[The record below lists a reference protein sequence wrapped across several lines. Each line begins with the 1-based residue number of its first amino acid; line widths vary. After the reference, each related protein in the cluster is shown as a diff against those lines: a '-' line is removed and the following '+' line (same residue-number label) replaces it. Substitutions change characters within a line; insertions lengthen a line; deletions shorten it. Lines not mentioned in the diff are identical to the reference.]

1 MLFWFAARFI
11 SLPTLKSL
19 LSDTA
24 LQKEIIF
31 LTTLQQNIF
40 GQSFILLGK
49 GLFFYLRGYFM
60 PVKIIATEQRV
71 TAFLEGEID
80 HHTASTLRMEID
92 DAIQTYKPKVLK
104 LDYADVT
111 FMDSSGVGLVMGRVR
126 TMSPFGGKIIV
137 SNLSPQTYRVMQL
150 AGLEKIAKISK
161 REDVSNESKK

>member
-1 MLFWFAARFI
+1 
-11 SLPTLKSL
+11 
-19 LSDTA
+19 
-24 LQKEIIF
+24 
-31 LTTLQQNIF
+31 
-40 GQSFILLGK
+40 
-49 GLFFYLRGYFM
+49 M

-137 SNLSPQTYRVMQL
+137 SYLSPQTYRVMQL

>member
-1 MLFWFAARFI
+1 MLFWYAARFI
-11 SLPTLKSL
+11 LLRTSKNSLN
-19 LSDTA
+19 DNC

-49 GLFFYLRGYFM
+49 GLFFLGGGILM

-104 LDYADVT
+104 LDYGDVN

-126 TMSPFGGKIIV
+126 TMSPFGGRIIV
-137 SNLSPQTYRVMQL
+137 SSLSPQNYKVMQL

-161 REDVSNESKK
+161 REDVCDESKK